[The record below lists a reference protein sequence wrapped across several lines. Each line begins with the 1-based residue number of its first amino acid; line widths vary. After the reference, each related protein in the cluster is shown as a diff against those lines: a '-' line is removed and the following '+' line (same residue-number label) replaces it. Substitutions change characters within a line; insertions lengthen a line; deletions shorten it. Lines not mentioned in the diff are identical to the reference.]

1 VINAL
6 EWSRNGHLVATA
18 GGDGLVRLFD
28 IRTFKELEP
37 LKGHPKEVT
46 CESCRGHVPSEK
58 EPDVS
63 EVVDSLLILYRFA
76 AVTWHP
82 VHSNILSSGGM
93 DGSISHWCIDQAD
106 PTTPVVTLEAA
117 HDSTVWALD
126 YHPLGYVLASASK
139 DYSTRFW
146 CRARATGGQETDRWH
161 VGDAASEA
169 AGKPKWSQ
177 RVEEDDQGECLAVK
191 RLV

>member
-1 VINAL
+1 
-6 EWSRNGHLVATA
+6 
-18 GGDGLVRLFD
+18 
-28 IRTFKELEP
+28 
-37 LKGHPKEVT
+37 
-46 CESCRGHVPSEK
+46 
-58 EPDVS
+58 
-63 EVVDSLLILYRFA
+63 
-76 AVTWHP
+76 
-82 VHSNILSSGGM
+82 M

-146 CRARATGGQETDRWH
+146 CRARPTGGQETDRWH
-161 VGDAASEA
+161 IGDAASEA

-177 RVEEDDQGECLAVK
+177 RVEEEDQGEFATLQ
-191 RLV
+191 